1 MKQSKEKKMTLDKAY
16 WKSRVFKMFAKIVI
30 WSMTGILLAISP
42 DVGSAAGENPSVP
55 FEEPLKNFMR
65 CVLPSHEY
73 LFMRDNAFVWNI
85 KLHYELMRANDIQTP
100 TSTLTGCLIINKWF
114 NAFRDKDILS
124 DYKNVER
131 LTSVSIKNELI
142 RIAGYLFEN
151 SPYQQCSGDEAKY
164 QLMERIHR
172 QRCVAAGWAYA
183 KKNDWKWEK
192 SFQNY
197 EHDPGKVERQ
207 IKRIMRESDEN
218 SRVLD
223 SIRRNNAGP

>member
-1 MKQSKEKKMTLDKAY
+1 
-16 WKSRVFKMFAKIVI
+16 MFAKFIV
-30 WSMTGILLAISP
+30 WSMTCILLAIAPEVSN
-42 DVGSAAGENPSVP
+42 AAGENPTVQ

-65 CVLPSHEY
+65 CVLPAHEY

-85 KLHYELMRANDIQTP
+85 KLHYDLMRANDIQAP
-100 TSTLTGCLIINKWF
+100 TSALTGCLIINKWF

-131 LTSVSIKNELI
+131 LTSVSIKNNLI
-142 RIAGYLFEN
+142 GIAGYLFES
-151 SPYQQCSGDEAKY
+151 SPHQQCSGDQAKY
-164 QLMERIHR
+164 QLMERIYR

-192 SFQNY
+192 SLQNY
-197 EHDPGKVERQ
+197 KCDPEKFERQ
-207 IKRIMRESDEN
+207 MKQIMRESNEN

-223 SIRRNNAGP
+223 SIRRNTEGP

>member
-1 MKQSKEKKMTLDKAY
+1 
-16 WKSRVFKMFAKIVI
+16 MFGKFTV
-30 WSMTGILLAISP
+30 WSMAGILLVISP
-42 DVGSAAGENPSVP
+42 EVSNAAGENPSVQ
-55 FEEPLKNFMR
+55 FEEPLKNFMH

-124 DYKNVER
+124 DHKNVER
-131 LTSVSIKNELI
+131 LTSPSIKNELV

-151 SPYQQCSGDEAKY
+151 SPHQQCSGDQAEY

-172 QRCVAAGWAYA
+172 QSCVAAGWAYA

-192 SFQNY
+192 SLQNY
-197 EHDPGKVERQ
+197 ECNPEKFERQ
-207 IKRIMRESDEN
+207 IKRIMRESNEN
-218 SRVLD
+218 SRVQD
-223 SIRRNNAGP
+223 SIRRNTEGP